1 MQFKMN
7 SMKRTIKYSA
17 IIISILTTQLSLFSQ
32 TPAQL
37 FKASGSPVNPKVA
50 ISWNRY
56 NDHAGITEICRKIAA
71 AYPNLAKLES
81 IGKSYKGRDI
91 WCLTVT
97 DFKKGDPASK
107 PGMYID
113 GNIHSNEVQGAEFS
127 LYTAWYLTETFA
139 DTKFVQELL
148 ADKVFYIVPSINPDG
163 RDSYFHE
170 PNTGN
175 SPRSGVIPVDND
187 RDGLIDEDGYD
198 DLDGD
203 KEVLIMRRKNPNGRY
218 RVDPIDPRR
227 MIQVGPDEKGEYE
240 LLGLEGKDN
249 DGDGQVNEDG
259 YTFEYDPNRDWG
271 WGWQPNY
278 IQGGAY
284 KYPFSLPE
292 NRAVMEFV
300 MKHPNIA
307 AAQSYHNAGGMI
319 LRGPGDPND
328 QVTYNPQDVQVYD
341 VIGKKGEEIIP
352 GYRYLV
358 VYKDLYAA
366 YGGELDWF
374 YGGRGIY
381 TYSNELWTQYLMY
394 NKDAGNDNN
403 AQYNFD
409 RYLLFKD
416 AFVDWHEYD
425 HPQYGKIEIG
435 GFKKN
440 FGRAHPGFLLEGDA
454 HRNMSFTIYH
464 CYHTPKL
471 VIESIM
477 EKDLGD
483 GLKEVT
489 AVIANERLMPTHS
502 SQDLKFKIER
512 PDQVTLSGATVVA
525 GMVVDNADLN
535 ITTEQKTNPATIS
548 VRNIP
553 GLAAVTV
560 RWIIQGNGKYT
571 VTVDSRKGGIVSR
584 MK

>member
-1 MQFKMN
+1 MN
-7 SMKRTIKYSA
+7 NMKRTIKYLTVA
-17 IIISILTTQLSLFSQ
+17 ISLFTIHGSLPAQ
-32 TPAQL
+32 TPDQL
-37 FKASGSPVNPKVA
+37 FKAAGSPVNPKVA
-50 ISWNRY
+50 VSWNRY
-56 NDHAGITEICRKIAA
+56 NDHAGITEICKKIAA
-71 AYPNLAKLES
+71 AYPDLAKLQS

-91 WCLTVT
+91 WCLTIT
-97 DFKKGDPASK
+97 DFKKGNPDSK

-113 GNIHSNEVQGAEFS
+113 GNIHSNEVQGSEFS
-127 LYTAWYLTETFA
+127 LYAAWYLTETFA

-148 ADKVFYIVPSINPDG
+148 ADKVFYIVPTINPDG

-187 RDGLIDEDGYD
+187 RDGQVDEDGYD

-203 KEVLIMRRKNPNGRY
+203 KQIVTMRRKNPNGRF
-218 RVDPIDPRR
+218 RVDPTDPRR
-227 MIQVGPDEKGEYE
+227 MIQTGPDEKGDYE

-259 YTFEYDPNRDWG
+259 YTFQYDPNRDWG

-278 IQGGAY
+278 IQNGAY

-328 QVTYNPQDVQVYD
+328 LVTYNQPDLQVYD
-341 VIGKKGEEIIP
+341 VIAKKGEELIP

-358 VYKDLYAA
+358 VYKDLYSA

-374 YGGRGIY
+374 YSSRGIY
-381 TYSNELWTQYLMY
+381 TYSNELWTQYLMF
-394 NKDAGNDNN
+394 NKDAGNDNST
-403 AQYNFD
+403 QYNFD

-416 AFVDWHEYD
+416 AFIDWHEYD

-440 FGRAHPGFLLEGDA
+440 FGRAHPGFLLESDA

-464 CYHTPKL
+464 CYHTPRL
-471 VIESIM
+471 SVDTII

-489 AVIANERLMPTHS
+489 AVIANKRLMPTHS

-512 PDQVTLSGATVVA
+512 PDYITLSGATVVA
-525 GMVVDNADLN
+525 GMIVDNADLN
-535 ITTEQKTNPATIS
+535 LTTEQKTHPATVA

-553 GLAAVTV
+553 GLGTVTV
-560 RWIIQGNGKYT
+560 RWIIQGSGKYT
-571 VTVDSRKGGIVSR
+571 VTVDSKKGGVVS
-584 MK
+584 KAK

>member
-1 MQFKMN
+1 
-7 SMKRTIKYSA
+7 MKRYIQF
-17 IIISILTTQLSLFSQ
+17 IILNSSFLILFALSSYSQ
-32 TPAQL
+32 TPDQL

-50 ISWNRY
+50 VSWNRY
-56 NDHAGITEICRKIAA
+56 NDHAGITEICKKIAA
-71 AYPNLAKLES
+71 AHPDLARLQS

-91 WCLTVT
+91 WCLTIT
-97 DFKKGDPASK
+97 DFKKGDPDSK

-113 GNIHSNEVQGAEFS
+113 GNIHSNEVQGSEFS

-148 ADKVFYIVPSINPDG
+148 ADKVFYIVPTINPDG

-170 PNTGN
+170 PNTGS

-187 RDGLIDEDGYD
+187 RDGLVDEDGYD

-203 KEVLIMRRKNPNGRY
+203 KQILSMRRKNPNGRF
-218 RVDPIDPRR
+218 RVDPSDPRR
-227 MIQVGPDEKGEYE
+227 MIQVGPDEKGDYE
-240 LLGLEGKDN
+240 FLGAEGKDN

-307 AAQSYHNAGGMI
+307 AAQSYHNSGGMI

-328 QVTYNPQDVQVYD
+328 LVTYNQQDLQVYD
-341 VIGKKGEEIIP
+341 IIAKKGEELIP

-358 VYKDLYAA
+358 VYKDLYSA

-374 YGGRGIY
+374 YGSRGIY
-381 TYSNELWTQYLMY
+381 TYSNELWTQYLMF
-394 NKDAGNDNN
+394 NKDADPDNN

-440 FGRAHPGFLLEGDA
+440 FGRAHPGFLLEADA

-471 VIESIM
+471 SVDSLI

-489 AVIANERLMPTHS
+489 AVIANKRIMPTHS

-512 PDQVTLSGATVVA
+512 PDYITLSGATVIA
-525 GMVVDNADLN
+525 GMIVDNADLN
-535 ITTEQKTNPATIS
+535 LTTEQRTNPATIAL
-548 VRNIP
+548 RNIP
-553 GLAAVTV
+553 GLGVVKV
-560 RWIIQGNGKYT
+560 RWIIQGSGKYT
-571 VTVDSRKGGIVSR
+571 VTVDSKKGGVVSR
-584 MK
+584 AK